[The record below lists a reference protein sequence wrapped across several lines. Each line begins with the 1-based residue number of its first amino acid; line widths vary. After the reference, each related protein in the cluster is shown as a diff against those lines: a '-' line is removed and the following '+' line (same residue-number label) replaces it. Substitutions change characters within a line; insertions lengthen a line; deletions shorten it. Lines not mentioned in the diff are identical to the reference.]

1 MAESQKKYIPKLSGG
16 INRYDRADAIADK
29 EFVNLKNF
37 RYSEGSLVMST
48 GYEHLTAPLSTGLVS
63 DVEEYTRLNYEFDIS
78 DGTSKLVLVTNYALY
93 LFDGVSSWDQQS
105 VTNAATASQAFTAA
119 TSDIIT
125 SATHGLLTDDLIKC
139 TTSDT
144 LPAGL
149 ANDVIYYV
157 KKIDANTFT
166 LALSS
171 GGADVDIT
179 DTGTGTHTWHP
190 CLNGDNARAVKADT
204 WTPSDAMVFT
214 NGVDPLW
221 VYIDDG
227 PGYAVRPVAGL
238 LSSDS
243 IAGLVA
249 TAVATCRDVLVWNTR
264 LWLFYVTEGTD
275 PLPQKI
281 RWSSIADFEEYD
293 NTGALDGGYDRLADK
308 DDEILCAYRLSKDII
323 IYRTE
328 SVVKGQWIGSATRT
342 VRFDEVISDEG
353 ALGPNAVAVT
363 KDFHMFFGKYNI
375 YKYKGGTSAEEI
387 GTKIR
392 DMVYGAGGILDL
404 DKRTDITAVS
414 LSTLREIWT
423 SILVALSF
431 DSNGLATAYKST
443 VLIYNITEDSWT
455 LREFNDADGDT
466 RVVHMAEARLPSSLT
481 WDTVTSTW
489 QEAGTLRW
497 NSQVFATDFPGI
509 LICSKHDVYNFNHI
523 IAQDEGVDI
532 PFEIVTKDFTADS
545 GFIRFNFLELQ
556 HSGNGATVS
565 YSIDYGSSYTTLDTL
580 TASAGIRREKVYPNI
595 SAEAIR
601 FKISGNG
608 GGFRLQSA
616 TLDFTPDSEI

>member
-1 MAESQKKYIPKLSGG
+1 MAKSQKKYIPKLSGG
-16 INRYDRADAIADK
+16 INRYDRADALQDR

-37 RYSEGSLVMST
+37 RYSEGALVMST

-63 DVEEYTRLNYEFDIS
+63 DVEEYTRLIYEFDIS

-93 LFDGVSSWDQQS
+93 LFDGADTWDQQS
-105 VTNAATASQAFTAA
+105 VTNAATASQTFTAA

-125 SATHGLLTDDLIKC
+125 SAAHGLLDDDLIKF

-149 ANDVIYYV
+149 ANNIIYYV

-166 LALSS
+166 VALSS
-171 GGADVDIT
+171 AGADVDIT

-190 CLNGDNARAVKADT
+190 CFNGDNARAVKADT

-227 PGYAVRPVAGL
+227 TGYAVRPVLGL
-238 LSSDS
+238 TSADL
-243 IAGLVA
+243 IAGLTA
-249 TAVATCRDVLVWNTR
+249 TAVSTCRDVVVWNTR

-281 RWSSIADFEEYD
+281 RWSSVADFEKYD
-293 NTGALDGGYDRLADK
+293 DTGSLDGGYDRLADK
-308 DDEILCAYRLSKDII
+308 DDAILCAYRFSKDLI
-323 IYRTE
+323 IYRDG
-328 SVVKGQWIGSATRT
+328 SIVKGQWVGSATRT
-342 VRFDEVISDEG
+342 VRFDEVISDES

-363 KDFHMFFGKYNI
+363 KDFHMFFGAYGI
-375 YKYKGGTSAEEI
+375 YKYKGGSSIESV
-387 GTKIR
+387 GDKVQ
-392 DMVYGAGGILDL
+392 DMIYGAEGILDL
-404 DKRTDITAVS
+404 DKRTDITSVS
-414 LSTLREIWT
+414 LSALREIWT
-423 SILVALSF
+423 AILVSTAQ
-431 DSNGLATAYKST
+431 DANGLATAYKST
-443 VLIYNITEDSWT
+443 VLIYN
-455 LREFNDADGDT
+455 LRENSWSIREFDDVDGDT

-481 WDTVTSTW
+481 WDTVVSTW

-509 LICSKHDVYNFNHI
+509 LICSKHDIYNFDHI

-556 HSGNGATVS
+556 HSGNGATIS
-565 YSIDYGSSYTTLDTL
+565 YSTDYGSSYTTLDTL

-601 FKISGNG
+601 FKISGDG